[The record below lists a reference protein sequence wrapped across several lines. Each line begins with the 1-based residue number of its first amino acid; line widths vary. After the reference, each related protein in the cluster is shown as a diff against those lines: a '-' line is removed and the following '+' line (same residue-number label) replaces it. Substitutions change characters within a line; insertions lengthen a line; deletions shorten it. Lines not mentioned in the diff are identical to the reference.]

1 MNYSYGPMSV
11 NNVPYDY
18 GKYAGMQAI
27 PMPIS
32 CVDPYLV
39 SALMPMIGKKLVV
52 ETVRGSITGM
62 LIDVKPDHIVIG
74 EPQGDSKFYIRTA
87 EIVHI
92 MPIDNDS
99 CCPKYK

>member
-1 MNYSYGPMSV
+1 MNNSYGSMSA
-11 NNVPYDY
+11 NNVPYGY

-27 PMPIS
+27 PMPVS
-32 CVDPYLV
+32 CVDSYLV

-52 ETVRGSITGM
+52 ETVRGSITGLLM
-62 LIDVKPDHIVIG
+62 DVKPDHIVIG
-74 EPQGDSKFYIRTA
+74 EPQGNSKFYIRTA

-99 CCPKYK
+99 CYPMYK